1 MLKNTHYDNFLQL
14 NGIQHFMFCPR
25 QWALIMIEQ
34 VWSENEDTTIGNL
47 VHKLADDRYLEER
60 RKNRIITRAVPIRSY
75 ELGLNGI
82 IDVLE
87 FWSSR
92 TGIELKNSTGLWF
105 PKVIEYK
112 KGKPKKNLSDTL
124 QLVAQIM
131 CLEEMYS
138 LEINSGEIYYKQINR
153 RIRVEL
159 NETLRDEVRKTSK
172 KMHELYVQGKTP
184 HATVGKNCK
193 RCSIKEMCQPRLTHH
208 KRSVQNYINNGSV
221 N

>member
-1 MLKNTHYDNFLQL
+1 M
-14 NGIQHFMFCPR
+14 
-25 QWALIMIEQ
+25 
-34 VWSENEDTTIGNL
+34 
-47 VHKLADDRYLEER
+47 EER

-172 KMHELYVQGKTP
+172 KCMSYMYKAKHRMLRLAKIANAAQS
-184 HATVGKNCK
+184 
-193 RCSIKEMCQPRLTHH
+193 RRCQPRPHH
-208 KRSVQNYINNGSV
+208 KRSVQNYINNQWEIINESY
-221 N
+221 